1 MSAFLFY
8 FATLIFV
15 ANGTPQGSG
24 LGPPFLNTGSKDKHI
39 ILLYNIIQA
48 FLKYVEDISE

>member
-1 MSAFLFY
+1 MSAFFIL
-8 FATLIFV
+8 LIFV

-24 LGPPFLNTGSKDKHI
+24 LGPLLLNTGSKDKYL